1 MKEQLER
8 LKRSFASLEDIAD
21 DARAELVECQTEV
34 NELKARLVEL
44 SATDDGDVSDF
55 ELEKTLFDA
64 ESLSTPGASNSPDDG
79 YPRLDKLRSQ
89 DSASSPGSATCIDPT
104 QSLHELKTMLLR
116 LRSTLV
122 RLFSAQCMQ
131 LL

>member
-1 MKEQLER
+1 MKVQLER
-8 LKRSFASLEDIAD
+8 LKRSFALLEDIAD

-64 ESLSTPGASNSPDDG
+64 ESLSTPSASNSLDDG

-104 QSLHELKTMLLR
+104 QSLHELKSMLLR